1 METFD
6 RAAIKMEAK
15 QVLVRN
21 RSQCIMMTL
30 CVLVVEMVTVA
41 VSAGILTALLN
52 GLLVVTS
59 AGFFVSCWRD
69 TPITVSQAISETF
82 DEGFL
87 RKLGGMLWMDLK
99 VFLWSLLFIIPGII
113 KSLSYAMTPYLLRD
127 YPNIPA
133 MDASVISERMM
144 RGHRA
149 DVFIAQL
156 SFLGWQ
162 LLGAMTFGILT
173 VLFVEPYQQI
183 SMAGIFEEIKQLA
196 LDQGVVSQEEL
207 DGGLQRY

>member
-15 QVLVRN
+15 QVLARN

-99 VFLWSLLFIIPGII
+99 VFLWTLLFIIPGIYKALGYI
-113 KSLSYAMTPYLLRD
+113 LTPYILYD
-127 YPNIPA
+127 CPNVPA
-133 MDASVISERMM
+133 MEASRISEKIMN
-144 RGHRA
+144 GHRMDYFVA
-149 DVFIAQL
+149 LL
-156 SFLGWQ
+156 SFLGWE
-162 LLGAMTFGILT
+162 LLAGITFGILD
-173 VLFVEPYQQI
+173 VLFVRPYSQLTF
-183 SMAGIFEEIKQLA
+183 AGIYEELKQIA
-196 LDQGVVSQEEL
+196 LDTGAVTAAEL
-207 DGGLQRY
+207 DGQIMS

>member
-1 METFD
+1 
-6 RAAIKMEAK
+6 
-15 QVLVRN
+15 
-21 RSQCIMMTL
+21 
-30 CVLVVEMVTVA
+30 
-41 VSAGILTALLN
+41 
-52 GLLVVTS
+52 
-59 AGFFVSCWRD
+59 
-69 TPITVSQAISETF
+69 
-82 DEGFL
+82 
-87 RKLGGMLWMDLK
+87 
-99 VFLWSLLFIIPGII
+99 
-113 KSLSYAMTPYLLRD
+113 
-127 YPNIPA
+127 
-133 MDASVISERMM
+133 MM